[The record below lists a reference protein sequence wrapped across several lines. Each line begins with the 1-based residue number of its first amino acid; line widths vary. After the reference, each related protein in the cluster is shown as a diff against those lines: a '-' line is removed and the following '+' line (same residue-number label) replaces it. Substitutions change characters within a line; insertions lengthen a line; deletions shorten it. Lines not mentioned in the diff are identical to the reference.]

1 MEQDPDEAS
10 GEERRDGQTDEHP
23 QDLRVDGDGDEGL
36 TDGGAEG
43 VGQQVHA
50 LDETLHAGRRLGVGV
65 LETRDA
71 GENLGDTDEHVGGG
85 LHGDYV
91 FC

>member
-10 GEERRDGQTDEHP
+10 GQERRDGQTDEHP
-23 QDLRVDGDGDEGL
+23 QDLGVDGDGNEGL
-36 TDGGAEG
+36 ADGGAEG

-50 LDETLHAGRRLGVGV
+50 LDETLHARRRLGVRV

-71 GENLGDTDEHVGGG
+71 GENLRDTDEHVGGG
-85 LHGDYV
+85 LHGNCE